1 MMRSMFAAVSGLR
14 IHQMRMDVIADNIA
28 NVNTAGFKRAR
39 MTFQDIFYQTLRGG
53 SSPADTRGGTNPRQI
68 GLGAGIAS
76 IDVIHTQG
84 AAGAT
89 GNPTDL
95 MIQGDGFFV
104 LTAGEN
110 SFYTRAGNFAFDA
123 NGNLVVP
130 GSGLFLV
137 DAEGNSPINV
147 PTNASSFSI
156 DTFGSVSFIDENG
169 LNQAGTIGLVK
180 FANPSGL
187 KKVGEN
193 LYVMDPIAHDGDPEI
208 GIHGAEGRGTLIT
221 SAMEMSNVELAQEF
235 SEMIITQRGF
245 QANARVITTS
255 DEMLQELANLK
266 R

>member
-28 NVNTAGFKRAR
+28 NVNTTGFKRAR

-53 SSPADTRGGTNPRQI
+53 SAPADPRGGTNPHQI
-68 GLGAGIAS
+68 GLGAGVAS
-76 IDVIHTQG
+76 IDVIQTQG

-104 LTAGEN
+104 LTDGEN

-137 DAEGNSPINV
+137 GADGSSPISV
-147 PTNASSFSI
+147 PTEASSFSI
-156 DTFGSVSFIDENG
+156 DTFGNVSFIDPNG

-180 FANPSGL
+180 FANPGGL

-193 LYVMDPIAHDGDPEI
+193 LYVMDPNAHDGEPEI
-208 GIHGAEGRGTLIT
+208 GNPGADGRGTLIA
-221 SAMEMSNVELAQEF
+221 SALEMSNVELAQEF